1 MKQIDSVEIVETSE
15 NINDYLE
22 SSNSTTLT
30 AYYTLLRRSLTKTA
44 SISGF
49 NLKIKFEF

>member
-1 MKQIDSVEIVETSE
+1 
-15 NINDYLE
+15 
-22 SSNSTTLT
+22 LT

-49 NLKIKFEF
+49 NLKIKFEFWARTKFSHLLKFQLTLILMALKIQM